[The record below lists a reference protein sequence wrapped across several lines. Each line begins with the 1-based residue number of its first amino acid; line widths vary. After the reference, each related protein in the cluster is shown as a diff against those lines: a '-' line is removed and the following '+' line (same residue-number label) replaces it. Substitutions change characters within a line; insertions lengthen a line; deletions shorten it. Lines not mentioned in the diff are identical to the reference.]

1 MSKFKNF
8 ISKPQKF
15 WLLIS
20 IILLLFFWV
29 FSSSLMPFL
38 IGFILAYILTPLAD
52 FLERKGLHRMIATN
66 LVIIGFMTAMF
77 LFGLLFIPLIIQ
89 QVSDLIANSET
100 YSEKI
105 INFISQKISHS
116 SLAHYWLDDA
126 ENFEIFPLIKDVIKD
141 NIGFTKNIVGS
152 LVSRSVGLVKFATSL
167 IIMFIAAFYLI
178 LDWHKLIQKIDS
190 WLPRH
195 HHETIRDLVKK
206 VDYLQSSYIR
216 GQILV
221 CITMATYYIISF
233 WVMDLK
239 YGFVLGLTTGVLTFI
254 PYVGASLGF
263 LLTTSIAI
271 AQYLPDT
278 SPILIIAM
286 IFAIGQT
293 IEGYFLVPQLVGG
306 AVDLHPA
313 WIMFALLAFG
323 SLLGISGMLIAVPV
337 TASIGVLTN
346 FALERYMLSEYYHG
360 STKY

>member
-1 MSKFKNF
+1 MTKLNAF
-8 ISKPQKF
+8 ISTPQKF

-20 IILLLFFWV
+20 AILILFFWV

-38 IGFILAYILTPLAD
+38 IGFVLAYILTPLAD
-52 FLERKGLHRMIATN
+52 FLERKGMNRMIATN
-66 LVIIGFMTAMF
+66 IVIIAFITAIS
-77 LFGLLFIPLIIQ
+77 LFGLLFIPLIFQ
-89 QVSDLIANSET
+89 QASDLIANSEN
-100 YSEKI
+100 YAEKI
-105 INFISQKISHS
+105 INYASAKISQS
-116 SLAHYWLDDA
+116 SIANYWLEDA
-126 ENFEIFPLIKDVIKD
+126 QNFEILPLIKSVIKE
-141 NIGFTKNIVGS
+141 NLGFTKNIVES
-152 LVSRSVGLVKFATSL
+152 LVSKSVGVVKFATSF

-178 LDWHKLIQKIDS
+178 LDWHKLIAQIDS

-195 HHETIRDLVKK
+195 HHETITRLVKK

-221 CITMATYYIISF
+221 CIIMATYYIISF

-239 YGFVLGLTTGVLTFI
+239 YGFVLGLTTGILTFI

-263 LLTTSIAI
+263 LLTISIAI
-271 AQYLPDT
+271 AQYLPET
-278 SPILIIAM
+278 YPLLVIAM

-293 IEGYFLVPQLVGG
+293 IEGYILVPQLVGG